1 MVPNG
6 VPFAPEFSRRPG
18 VTLGVLTGLN
28 ALNYLDRFITAP
40 ILPLIVADLHL
51 SHARAGSLQ
60 TVFILVYS
68 LACPISGWLG
78 DRARR
83 LHVAAAGVAIWSL
96 ATFTSGL
103 AAAYAS
109 LALARA
115 VVGIGEASYT
125 VVTPSLL
132 SDHYPP
138 ERRARVLA
146 IFYAAIPVGI
156 AIGYI
161 LGGQIGARWGWRP
174 AFFVAGG
181 PGLLLA
187 ISLLFLP
194 EPSRGRFDT
203 TQPRPTLSARQ
214 AWQSLRQRPSFF
226 FNVAG
231 QTVFTFSMGG
241 LGAWMPT
248 YFVRERGLGV
258 DSAGT
263 IFGGLLVVAGFIGT
277 VAGGHLGDRLAR
289 RFPAAH
295 FSFSAWTMIA
305 SVPSTL
311 LAVLAPSPAVFWPAM
326 FVTLL
331 LSFLNYGPLN
341 AAMVNVLPPDLR
353 ARGIGLHTITIHL
366 LGDALSP
373 LLIGAASDSLGQRL
387 RWPVL
392 ATGLLLAL
400 AGLILLAGR
409 RALTA
414 DLALPANLDAAGAS
428 SPRR

>member
-1 MVPNG
+1 VVPNG
-6 VPFAPEFSRRPG
+6 VPSVPRFSHRPG
-18 VTLGVLTGLN
+18 VTLGALTGLN

-40 ILPLIVADLHL
+40 LLPLIMADLHL
-51 SHARAGSLQ
+51 SHAQAGSLQ

-68 LACPISGWLG
+68 LTCPVSGWLG

-96 ATFTSGL
+96 ATFTTGL
-103 AAAYAS
+103 ATAYAW

-125 VVTPSLL
+125 VVTPSLV
-132 SDHYPP
+132 SDHYPSD
-138 ERRARVLA
+138 RRGRALA

-161 LGGQIGARWGWRP
+161 LGGQIGAHWGWRP
-174 AFFVAGG
+174 AFFVVGA

-187 ISLLFLP
+187 LSLLFLP
-194 EPSRGRFDT
+194 EPPRGRFD
-203 TQPRPTLSARQ
+203 PPAERVSLSFAEALR
-214 AWQSLRQRPSFF
+214 ALRQRPSFW

-258 DSAGT
+258 AMAGT
-263 IFGGLLVVAGFIGT
+263 MFGGLLVLAGLVGT
-277 VAGGHLGDRLAR
+277 LAGGYIGDRLAR
-289 RFPAAH
+289 RSPSAH
-295 FSFSAWTMIA
+295 FGFSAWTLIA
-305 SVPSTL
+305 TVPSTL
-311 LAVLAPSPAVFWPAM
+311 VAILAPNPAVFWPAM
-326 FVTLL
+326 FVTLF

-341 AAMVNVLPPDLR
+341 AAMVNVLPANLR
-353 ARGIGLHTITIHL
+353 ARGIGLHTVTIHL

-373 LLIGAASDSLGQRL
+373 LLIGVTSDALGKQL

-392 ATGLLLAL
+392 VTGLLLAA
-400 AGLILLAGR
+400 AGFVLLAGR
-409 RALTA
+409 RALA
-414 DLALPANLDAAGAS
+414 RDLQAARSA
-428 SPRR
+428 

>member
-1 MVPNG
+1 VVPNG
-6 VPFAPEFSRRPG
+6 VPSAPQFSGRPG

-40 ILPLIVADLHL
+40 ILPLIMADLHL
-51 SHARAGSLQ
+51 SHAQAGSLQ

-68 LACPISGWLG
+68 LTCPISGWLG

-96 ATFTSGL
+96 ATFTTGL

-125 VVTPSLL
+125 VVTPSLI

-138 ERRARVLA
+138 DRRSRALA

-161 LGGQIGARWGWRP
+161 LGGQIGAHWGWRP
-174 AFFVAGG
+174 AFFFVGG
-181 PGLLLA
+181 PGMLLALSLLL
-187 ISLLFLP
+187 LP
-194 EPSRGRFDT
+194 EPPRGRFDS
-203 TQPRPTLSARQ
+203 PAEKRAALSVGEALR
-214 AWQSLRQRPSFF
+214 ALRQRPSFW

-263 IFGGLLVVAGFIGT
+263 VFGGLLVVAGLFGT
-277 VAGGHLGDRLAR
+277 MVGGFVGDRLAR
-289 RFPAAH
+289 RSPSAH
-295 FSFSAWTMIA
+295 FSFSAWTLIA
-305 SVPSTL
+305 TVPFTL
-311 LAVLAPSPAVFWPAM
+311 VAILAPQPAVFWPAM
-326 FVTLL
+326 FVTLF

-353 ARGIGLHTITIHL
+353 ARGIGLHTVTIHL

-373 LLIGAASDSLGQRL
+373 LLIGVTSDALDKHL

-392 ATGLLLAL
+392 VTGLLLIV
-400 AGLILLAGR
+400 AGFILLSGR
-409 RALTA
+409 RALA
-414 DLALPANLDAAGAS
+414 RDLQAAS
-428 SPRR
+428 